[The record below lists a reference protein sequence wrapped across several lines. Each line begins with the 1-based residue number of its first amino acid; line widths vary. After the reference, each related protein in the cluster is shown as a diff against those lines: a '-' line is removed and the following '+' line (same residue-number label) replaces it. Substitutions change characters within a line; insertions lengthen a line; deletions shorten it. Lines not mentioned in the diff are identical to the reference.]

1 MANKKYSSELK
12 IEVVRRYIAGESPTM
27 LMKEFKLSSK
37 NRVFKWHKIYKDGNI
52 TFRETRGRISKKH
65 DAKKSEIN
73 ISEMSKDEYIEY
85 LEMENDILKYL
96 AALNQE

>member
-1 MANKKYSSELK
+1 MVNKKYSSEVK

-27 LMKEFKLSSK
+27 LMKEFELSSK

-52 TFRETRGRISKKH
+52 TFRETRGRTSKKH
-65 DAKKSEIN
+65 GASKSEII

-96 AALNQE
+96 ADSNQE